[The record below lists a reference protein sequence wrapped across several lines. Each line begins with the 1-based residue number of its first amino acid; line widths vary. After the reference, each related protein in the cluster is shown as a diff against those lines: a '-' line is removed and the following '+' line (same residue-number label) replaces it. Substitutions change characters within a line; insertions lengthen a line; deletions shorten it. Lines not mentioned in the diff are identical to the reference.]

1 MFPHRFDRYR
11 MMGFIMHELRQS
23 QDLTQQSLGERIEA
37 IRSSTSASKKPSTT
51 LQRRISQIENFDQLK
66 ERADLGQ
73 SPVAR
78 EVFISTAGEGLGLS
92 QVETDALLWL
102 IEADDFQP
110 LTETELNAHTCFGT
124 TQPREYT
131 STESR
136 FHCLSLLE
144 RAVRSN
150 KNPRNPSVQMVTGWE
165 EEHQVLFRRQL
176 LRIEKE
182 PGQRL
187 LISKYPSFLTYP
199 GDLFEHMESFEE
211 LSSDTQNRIRKLT
224 TGRQQNFRE
233 KLKEYG
239 ERTILS
245 MESLTR
251 YLKRDFHHQLPW
263 HQRRKHVGHFIDL
276 LEDSPL
282 YQVALAPAEPEMTFL
297 IKSGSGASL
306 RGPARD
312 LNYTRHTVIC
322 GPLYMF
328 WNDRT
333 AVYSFMLDFEY
344 AWDQVPENLRT
355 KKQVILEL
363 KRLLRN
369 ANKIASMRVNA

>member
-11 MMGFIMHELRQS
+11 MMGFIMHQIRQS
-23 QDLTQQSLGERIEA
+23 QNLTQQSLGERIEA
-37 IRSSTSASKKPSTT
+37 LRSSRSASKKPSTT
-51 LQRRISQIENFDQLK
+51 LQRRISQIENFDHLK

-73 SPVAR
+73 NPVAR

-102 IEADDFQP
+102 IEPDDFRP
-110 LTETELNAHTCFGT
+110 LTETELNSHTCFGT
-124 TQPREYT
+124 TQPRKYT
-131 STESR
+131 STELR
-136 FHCLSLLE
+136 RNCLSVLE
-144 RAVRSN
+144 QVVRSN
-150 KNPRNPSVQMVTGWE
+150 KSSQNPSVQMVTGWE
-165 EEHQVLFRRQL
+165 EEHQILFRDKL
-176 LRIEKE
+176 LLMEE
-182 PGQRL
+182 QPGQRL

-199 GDLFEHMESFEE
+199 GDVFVYMESFEE
-211 LSSDTQNRIRKLT
+211 LSTDTQNKIRELS

-239 ERTILS
+239 ERCILS
-245 MESLTR
+245 TESLTR

-263 HQRRKHVGHFIDL
+263 QQRRKHVRHFIDL
-276 LEDSPL
+276 LKKFPL
-282 YQVALAPAEPEMTFL
+282 YEVALAPAEPEMTFL

-312 LNYTRHTVIC
+312 LNYNRHTAIC
-322 GPLYMF
+322 GPLYIF
-328 WNDRT
+328 WDGRP

-355 KKQVILEL
+355 RNQVIPELE
-363 KRLLRN
+363 RLLRN
-369 ANKIASMRVNA
+369 ANK